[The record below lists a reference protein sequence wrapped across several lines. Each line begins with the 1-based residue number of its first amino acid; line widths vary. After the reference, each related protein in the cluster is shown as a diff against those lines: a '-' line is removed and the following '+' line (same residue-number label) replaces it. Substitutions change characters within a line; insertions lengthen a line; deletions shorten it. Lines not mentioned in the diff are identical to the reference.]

1 MHGAGND
8 FVMINAIDQ
17 QVSLSPA
24 QIRFIADRQFG
35 VGCDQLLLVESPTLP
50 EADFRYRIFNAD
62 GSEVAQCGNGARC
75 FVRFVRDSELTDKY
89 TITVETHSGLI
100 YPTLINDLGD
110 VQVDMGAPIFEP
122 QQIPVVA
129 NHVNT
134 QYIAKVDGFGDIA
147 FDALSMGN
155 PHAVLSVE
163 DINLAP
169 VETLGPLLESH
180 AAFPERVNVGFMQVV
195 NESAIKLRVF
205 ERGAGETLACG
216 TGACAAVVSGIRQ
229 GWLRSPVSVTLPGG
243 ELSISWAGDKQSV
256 LMTGPTAHVFDG
268 EISWTTLQK
277 VQ

>member
-75 FVRFVRDSELTDKY
+75 FVRFVRDIELTDKD

-100 YPTLINDLGD
+100 YPTLMNDLGD